1 MNGYGQ
7 QMITPEQYAQ
17 ALTAFDTLQGRQDM
31 QQQIAQTGNPYALI
45 GSALSNLAANKLGKF
60 KDTSITDASEQIR
73 QFQEQKAAELQR
85 IKEAKAQKEAQA
97 AYERKKADEL
107 EKFQREQGGKKELAQ
122 LNAQLR
128 PQQQGFNERMFNQL
142 SPEQKQSYMN
152 QFAGVQKQGNQLFT
166 SEEQAL
172 ISQGAVTPEQLVQKK
187 ANDALGVKPDKGPTG
202 EARNKLGLLETAER
216 DLQAYIS
223 EAFSPDG
230 DYKEVGSKFGGTNS
244 KLKSAVMNA
253 LRAESGA
260 AIGDKE
266 VDNFMSTYGPSMFS
280 SDETNMKKVQLL
292 VDKIKT
298 QKQAIGG
305 QQATQQPN
313 NLDMGTVND
322 VVNFYLKGGQ

>member
-73 QFQEQKAAELQR
+73 QFQEQKAAELQS

-172 ISQGAVTPEQLVQKK
+172 ISQGAVTPEQLVEVKRKEALGIKDASVAEKKK
-187 ANDALGVKPDKGPTG
+187 ADAKQSVLAGIQNLKAHVQEKGTEWGGSKAKSMKTAYTDLLMRAKDAYDMGALAGPD
-202 EARNKLGLLETAER
+202 LGLLQELISDPTSIGSNMNIFTGASNILAQLDEAEKI
-216 DLQAYIS
+216 L
-223 EAFSPDG
+223 
-230 DYKEVGSKFGGTNS
+230 GG
-244 KLKSAVMNA
+244 AQQ
-253 LRAESGA
+253 
-260 AIGDKE
+260 
-266 VDNFMSTYGPSMFS
+266 
-280 SDETNMKKVQLL
+280 VQPE
-292 VDKIKT
+292 
-298 QKQAIGG
+298 
-305 QQATQQPN
+305 QQTTQPN
-313 NLDMGTVND
+313 IQSQNNMLFKYSSN
-322 VVNFYLKGGQ
+322 Q